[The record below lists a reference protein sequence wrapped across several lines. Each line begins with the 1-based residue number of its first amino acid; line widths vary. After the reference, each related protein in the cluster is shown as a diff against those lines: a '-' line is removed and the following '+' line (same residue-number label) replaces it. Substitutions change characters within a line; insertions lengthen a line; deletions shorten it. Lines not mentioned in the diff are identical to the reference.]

1 MERMKRKEEEF
12 LCRGHILNAL
22 SSPIYTAHRHIQTAK
37 ELWTTLQE
45 KYRIEESS
53 WLESSLH
60 VYQIHGMATRRNSN
74 MMRRNTL

>member
-45 KYRIEESS
+45 KYRIEE
-53 WLESSLH
+53 
-60 VYQIHGMATRRNSN
+60 VSN
-74 MMRRNTL
+74 QKFLIGNFMSFKITDDKSIRSNQ